1 MMVSATTALIICLL
15 VMIVLLIIGVPIFM
29 SLLLAGL
36 VGTYVLEGGEVLS
49 NIAGKIAFNQV
60 TGYSLLAIPMFVL
73 MGNLLMSHKM
83 GDDLYE
89 GVNKWFGFLP
99 GGLAIAGTVVCAIFG
114 FMSGSNTAAAATI
127 GGVAIPAMEKKGYDR
142 ALSLGTMAVA
152 GTLAA
157 LIPPSTIMIIY
168 GTSVNDVSI
177 GKVFIGGIIPGLI
190 LAALMS
196 IYIYIYASIKP
207 EKAPRGETSTF
218 KEKLLVLPK
227 LIPVI
232 IIFIAVVGGM
242 FFGIWTAIEA
252 SAASVFT
259 TLAVV
264 IVNGRF
270 RVKAVI
276 EALLNTVNITGMIYM
291 IIIGATI
298 MGHLFFIA
306 GFREIVENIFL
317 KSNLS
322 AWGTMILILFIL
334 TILGTFLD
342 VVALI
347 MISVPIFLPIAVK
360 IGYDGVWFGVI
371 MTIAS
376 EMALCTPPVGVNLF
390 VIQGIAPPGT
400 SLLTVAKGAF
410 PFIGVIWILLLLLIM
425 YPGIVTWLP
434 NLMIK

>member
-1 MMVSATTALIICLL
+1 
-15 VMIVLLIIGVPIFM
+15 
-29 SLLLAGL
+29 
-36 VGTYVLEGGEVLS
+36 
-49 NIAGKIAFNQV
+49 
-60 TGYSLLAIPMFVL
+60 
-73 MGNLLMSHKM
+73 
-83 GDDLYE
+83 
-89 GVNKWFGFLP
+89 
-99 GGLAIAGTVVCAIFG
+99 
-114 FMSGSNTAAAATI
+114 
-127 GGVAIPAMEKKGYDR
+127 
-142 ALSLGTMAVA
+142 
-152 GTLAA
+152 
-157 LIPPSTIMIIY
+157 
-168 GTSVNDVSI
+168 
-177 GKVFIGGIIPGLI
+177 
-190 LAALMS
+190 
-196 IYIYIYASIKP
+196 
-207 EKAPRGETSTF
+207 
-218 KEKLLVLPK
+218 
-227 LIPVI
+227 
-232 IIFIAVVGGM
+232 
-242 FFGIWTAIEA
+242 
-252 SAASVFT
+252 
-259 TLAVV
+259 
-264 IVNGRF
+264 
-270 RVKAVI
+270 
-276 EALLNTVNITGMIYM
+276 M

-434 NLMIK
+434 NAMIK